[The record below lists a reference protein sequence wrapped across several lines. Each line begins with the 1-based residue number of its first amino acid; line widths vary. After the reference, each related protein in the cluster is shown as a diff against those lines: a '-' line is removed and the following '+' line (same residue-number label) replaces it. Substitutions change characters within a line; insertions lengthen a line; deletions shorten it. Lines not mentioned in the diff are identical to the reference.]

1 MKKKF
6 TRTVGIFL
14 ACFMLA
20 GVIYGIVSAKHVL
33 PENPVKAASPM
44 ELMDGDGHGHGL
56 NNHDETAPPTEPT
69 PTPPVEPTP
78 TPPIEPTPTPS
89 AEPTSSEP
97 TPSADH
103 TPSQSPIHQT
113 QRPNLPETPAPSETH
128 NPIAEPSESPVLTPE
143 HPGIPGD
150 GTPAPSG
157 DPGFT
162 LEPTAAPGDGTP
174 EPSGDPGFTLEPTD
188 GPGNE
193 TPAPSGDPGHNE
205 PYIAT
210 DLYSGIYTPKEI
222 TGDILKFFA
231 YPAGGDNLSLKV
243 YIKESNE
250 DTNNGL
256 LLTPDETNHFYS
268 ELELNHEYIVT
279 MYLYQDGSLYGNA
292 LRFYIT
298 YRRSLA
304 NADDPE
310 VGEHPPT
317 ITTNRDGDDSVITS
331 SHFLFRV
338 SARDWQGEIIYSNH
352 ITVTLDGVVQTNP
365 TGSSSFEYALM
376 LTPPVTGSDIEH
388 IVTVLAWDDEGNSAF
403 RRIVLR
409 YHYVPNGEA
418 NGRVT
423 VRVDAT
429 TLGLGILAE
438 ETLTVHE
445 GDTAAELLLALL
457 EEYGYEADYSG
468 TPKLNFYLR
477 RILGGDIAYYASI
490 PDNLWELIMRDGIS
504 LTDQH
509 DRDSIGE
516 FDYTRGSGWMCSI
529 NGIYPGIGLSEYY
542 PIDGDVLALRF
553 TLAFGKDIGGYDAS
567 SPGEGM
573 LSGYC
578 GLWIDD
584 EFIPLTHD
592 YVEVDRMEPTES
604 EEGYIDY
611 RCAKCHHEYRE
622 ILPPSRCELCSV
634 YCGAL
639 KIKPIHSAFVKK
651 GRDEFVMKHYA
662 LKRDWKAMFIHS
674 GNRN

>member
-1 MKKKF
+1 MKKGFIK
-6 TRTVGIFL
+6 TIGIFL

-20 GVIYGIVSAKHVL
+20 GVIYGIVSAKQVL

-44 ELMDGDGHGHGL
+44 DLMEVDGDGYGL
-56 NNHDETAPPTEPT
+56 NKHDETVSPN
-69 PTPPVEPTP
+69 
-78 TPPIEPTPTPS
+78 EPTPTPS
-89 AEPTSSEP
+89 AEPTPTPTAEPTSSSEP
-97 TPSADH
+97 TPTPTAEPTPLQSSLHH
-103 TPSQSPIHQT
+103 TQSPS
-113 QRPNLPETPAPSETH
+113 LPETPAPSEAH
-128 NPIAEPSESPVLTPE
+128 EPVTELNASPAVTPE
-143 HPGIPGD
+143 NSGIPGG
-150 GTPAPSG
+150 GTPT
-157 DPGFT
+157 PGGEPWLT
-162 LEPTAAPGDGTP
+162 LEPTSVPGDGTP
-174 EPSGDPGFTLEPTD
+174 EPSGEPGVTLEPTD
-188 GPGNE
+188 GPGDD
-193 TPAPSGDPGHNE
+193 TPAPSGSPGHDE

-210 DLYSGIYTPKEI
+210 DLYSGIYTPKEL
-222 TGDILKFFA
+222 TDDILEFFA

-256 LLTPDETNHFYS
+256 LLTPDETNHFYPK
-268 ELELNHEYIVT
+268 LELNHEYIVT
-279 MYLYQDGSLYGNA
+279 MYLYRDGSLYGNA
-292 LRFYIT
+292 SRFYIT

-317 ITTNRDGDDSVITS
+317 ITTNRDGDDSVITG

-338 SARDWQGEIIYSNH
+338 SARDWQGGIIYSNH
-352 ITVTLDGVVQTNP
+352 IIVTLNGVVQTNP

-376 LTPPVTGSDIEH
+376 LTPPATGSDIEH

-403 RRIVLR
+403 RQIVLR

-418 NGRVT
+418 NGSVT
-423 VRVDAT
+423 VKVDAT

-490 PDNLWELIMRDGIS
+490 PDNLWELILRDGIS

-553 TLAFGKDIGGYDAS
+553 TLAFGKDIGGYDAA
-567 SPGEGM
+567 SPGEGT

-592 YVEVDRMEPTES
+592 YVEVGRMEPTES

-611 RCAKCHHEYRE
+611 RCTKCHHEYRE
-622 ILPPSRCELCSV
+622 ILPPLRCEPFGV
-634 YCGAL
+634 YFGAM
-639 KIKPIHSAFVKK
+639 KIKSIHSAFAK
-651 GRDEFVMKHYA
+651 RRQYA
-662 LKRDWKAMFIHS
+662 FT
-674 GNRN
+674 

>member
-1 MKKKF
+1 MKKGVI
-6 TRTVGIFL
+6 RTIGVFL
-14 ACFMLA
+14 SCFMLV
-20 GVIYGIVSAKHVL
+20 GMIYGIVSAKQVL
-33 PENPVKAASPM
+33 PENPVKAALPM
-44 ELMDGDGHGHGL
+44 DLMEADGEGHGWHD
-56 NNHDETAPPTEPT
+56 HDETVPPTEQT
-69 PTPPVEPTP
+69 PTPPETP
-78 TPPIEPTPTPS
+78 
-89 AEPTSSEP
+89 SSEP
-97 TPSADH
+97 TPSAE
-103 TPSQSPIHQT
+103 PMPFQSPS
-113 QRPNLPETPAPSETH
+113 LPETPAPS
-128 NPIAEPSESPVLTPE
+128 ASYEPVTEPNESPALTPE
-143 HPGIPGD
+143 NSGI
-150 GTPAPSG
+150 SG
-157 DPGFT
+157 N
-162 LEPTAAPGDGTP
+162 GTP
-174 EPSGDPGFTLEPTD
+174 EPSSEPGFTLEPTD
-188 GPGNE
+188 GPGSGTPEPSGEPVFTLEPTDGPGND

-210 DLYSGIYTPKEI
+210 DLYSGIYTPKEL
-222 TGDILKFFA
+222 TNDILEFFA

-243 YIKESNE
+243 YIKESHEN
-250 DTNNGL
+250 TNNGL
-256 LLTPDETNHFYS
+256 LLTPDGTNHFYPK
-268 ELELNHEYIVT
+268 LELNHEYIVT

-292 LRFYIT
+292 SRFYIT

-338 SARDWQGEIIYSNH
+338 SARDWQGGIIYSNH
-352 ITVTLDGVVQTNP
+352 IIVTLDGVVQTNP

-376 LTPPVTGSDIEH
+376 LAPPATGSDIEH

-403 RRIVLR
+403 RQIVLR
-409 YHYVPNGEA
+409 YHYMPNGEA
-418 NGRVT
+418 NGSVT
-423 VRVDAT
+423 VKVDAT

-438 ETLTVHE
+438 ETLTAHE

-490 PDNLWELIMRDGIS
+490 PDNLWELILRDGIS

-542 PIDGDVLALRF
+542 PIDGDILALRF
-553 TLAFGKDIGGYDAS
+553 TLAFGKDIGGYDAA
-567 SPGEGM
+567 SPGEGT

-584 EFIPLTHD
+584 GFIPLTHD
-592 YVEVDRMEPTES
+592 YVEVGRMEPTES

-611 RCAKCHHEYRE
+611 RCTKCHHEYRE
-622 ILPPSRCELCSV
+622 ILPPRCCEPNGIYL
-634 YCGAL
+634 GAVQ
-639 KIKPIHSAFVKK
+639 IRTMHSALDKKKEVHIHMTDFV
-651 GRDEFVMKHYA
+651 
-662 LKRDWKAMFIHS
+662 LKRDWEAVPI
-674 GNRN
+674 G